1 MNRNLSLLAVGLVAL
16 LAPALAIAQSKP
28 TLGVGDVNVTAS
40 LKDTAKKT
48 GQDASLNRLVD
59 SLGQQLL
66 VAFQNT
72 RKFDIIAHDDLKKL
86 LDEQQ
91 VPRGVITDPS
101 FAAALPG
108 RIKALTYLMSVSV
121 TDFADIKQGMKVEGT
136 GILVQ
141 TRVVQA
147 MIVLKIYD
155 TTTGKA
161 LDALSVPIKLDEKGA
176 SRIPTEGFGN
186 RASDDS
192 LIESVAIALSQDS
205 AQRLVDR
212 IFPPRVVGVT
222 DNQVTL
228 NRGEGTGVAVG
239 QHWAVYALGKDMID
253 PDTGESLGKEE
264 IKVGE
269 IVITD
274 VLPKVSKG
282 RLVGNNLGV
291 ESGAVV
297 RPMPAPAPRPEDA
310 DPGANE
316 DRGGVRDGDRGIME

>member
-1 MNRNLSLLAVGLVAL
+1 MNRSMSFLAVGLAAML
-16 LAPALAIAQSKP
+16 IPALAMAQTKP
-28 TLGVGDVNVTAS
+28 TLGVGEVNPTAALKKSAKDSDQAAS
-40 LKDTAKKT
+40 LD
-48 GQDASLNRLVD
+48 RLID
-59 SLGQQLL
+59 SLSQQLV

-72 RKFDIIAHDDLKKL
+72 RKFEVIAHDDLAKL

-101 FAAALPG
+101 YAAALPG
-108 RIKALTYLMSVSV
+108 RIKALNYLMAVSL

-136 GILVQ
+136 GIVVQ

-147 MIVLKIYD
+147 MMVLKIYD

-186 RASDDS
+186 HASDDS
-192 LIESVAIALSQDS
+192 LIESVAIALSQDA

-239 QHWAVYALGKDMID
+239 QRWGVYALGKEMID

-282 RLVGNNLGV
+282 KLLGNNLGV

-297 RPMPAPAPRPEDA
+297 RPMPAQPD
-310 DPGANE
+310 
-316 DRGGVRDGDRGIME
+316 DRGPVDRDDHGVPQDAPARDGGITE